1 MKKFTFILAVLFAGT
16 SLFATNP
23 VNEGRVD
30 VKKSTIEWVG
40 KKVTGS
46 HNGTISLKSGDIRMD
61 ENGNM
66 SSATFVIDMTSIVCT
81 DLSGNGAAKLEGHL
95 KSDDFFGVERFPTA
109 TLEVKRFV
117 PNGKPGEYKAIAD
130 LTIKETTKEI
140 KFYVN
145 AVDGGARANITV
157 DRTEFD
163 VRYGSGSFFDNL
175 GDKTIY
181 DNFDLA
187 VNLVY

>member
-46 HNGTISLKSGDIRMD
+46 HNGTISLKSGDIGMD

-81 DLSGNGAAKLEGHL
+81 DLSGNGAARN
-95 KSDDFFGVERFPTA
+95 V
-109 TLEVKRFV
+109 
-117 PNGKPGEYKAIAD
+117 
-130 LTIKETTKEI
+130 
-140 KFYVN
+140 
-145 AVDGGARANITV
+145 
-157 DRTEFD
+157 
-163 VRYGSGSFFDNL
+163 
-175 GDKTIY
+175 
-181 DNFDLA
+181 
-187 VNLVY
+187 